1 MVKRMRKIIFVLF
14 ISFNLSAA
22 DKENWQPRTFY
33 CENLMFEFTLDYYSD
48 PSDKELQ
55 NLCTCLEG
63 EVSKE
68 AQDINFKVKKG
79 KAKFTEKDI
88 VLLQSEFGGGLQSC
102 GAMKM

>member
-1 MVKRMRKIIFVLF
+1 MKKLLLLLF
-14 ISFNLSAA
+14 LIPNLVMA
-22 DKENWQPRTFY
+22 DKENWQPRTFH
-33 CENLMFEFTLDYYSD
+33 CESLMFEFTLDYYSD

-55 NLCTCLEG
+55 NLCTCLEKK
-63 EVSKE
+63 VSKE

-88 VLLQSEFGGGLQSC
+88 VLLQTEFGRGMQSC